1 MDFDLPV
8 KADKT
13 YTIKQENPGL
23 NTLYPG
29 SFPTNIKEKDYTG
42 QLLLDEPYQI
52 VLTEGKSPV
61 KITVTQKDT
70 QKVIMIINIINSVT
84 FA

>member
-52 VLTEGKSPV
+52 VLTEGKSPC
-61 KITVTQKDT
+61 
-70 QKVIMIINIINSVT
+70 
-84 FA
+84 

>member
-1 MDFDLPV
+1 MLINLYDTAEFGTLSVDAVEMDFDLPV

-29 SFPTNIKEKDYTG
+29 SFPTNIKEKGLYWTAF
-42 QLLLDEPYQI
+42 
-52 VLTEGKSPV
+52 T
-61 KITVTQKDT
+61 
-70 QKVIMIINIINSVT
+70 
-84 FA
+84 

>member
-52 VLTEGKSPV
+52 VLTEGKPPV